1 VANAVLDGAD
11 ALMLSGETSV
21 GHWPAEAVRTM
32 GQVILATEQSL
43 VDDIPRLKVR
53 PKGREAA
60 ITQAAVEIGSTT
72 NASVLVAFTQT
83 GTTARRLCAL
93 RPLLPLLVFTP
104 DPAVQ
109 NQLTLSWGVESF
121 VAPTVA
127 TTDEM
132 ITAVNRAIR
141 TLDRAQPGDTVVVVG
156 GTPPGKPGNTNTIR
170 VHEVN

>member
-1 VANAVLDGAD
+1 
-11 ALMLSGETSV
+11 ME
-21 GHWPAEAVRTM
+21 
-32 GQVILATEQSL
+32 QVIVATEQSL
-43 VDDIPRLKVR
+43 VDDIPRLKLR
-53 PKGREAA
+53 PMGREAA
-60 ITQAAVEIGSTT
+60 ITQAAAAIGSTT
-72 NASVLVAFTQT
+72 HASVLVAFTQT

-93 RPLLPLLVFTP
+93 RPPLPLLVFTP

-109 NQLTLSWGVESF
+109 SQLTLSWGVESF

-132 ITAVNRAIR
+132 INAVILAIR
-141 TLDRAQPGDTVVVVG
+141 TLDRAQPGDTVVVVA